1 MAGMFPRTLL
11 GRESP
16 MDSAAFLKP
25 EAVWFPLL
33 PYKGLDQVP
42 GAAFD

>member
-1 MAGMFPRTLL
+1 
-11 GRESP
+11 

-25 EAVWFPLL
+25 EAVWFSRL